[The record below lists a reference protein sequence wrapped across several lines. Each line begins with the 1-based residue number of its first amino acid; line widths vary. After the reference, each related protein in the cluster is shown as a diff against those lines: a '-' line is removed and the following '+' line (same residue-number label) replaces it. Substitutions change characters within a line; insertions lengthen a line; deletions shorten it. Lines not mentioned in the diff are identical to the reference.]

1 MKSKVALLKPILMNN
16 YFKLISK
23 DKNFYKFNNFCFVGL
38 NTMKQQMCTLP
49 LSSST
54 KSKQGADGFRGF

>member
-1 MKSKVALLKPILMNN
+1 
-16 YFKLISK
+16 
-23 DKNFYKFNNFCFVGL
+23 L

-54 KSKQGADGFRGF
+54 KSKQGADGFRGFWHVNIPTDKHPS